1 MTTATVVS
9 LEQGARARPSRLSS
23 PASPTPATSTK
34 HTQVSQKDMLYIV
47 VKLCQAALSAV
58 LHRRQWQRRRR
69 RAAGATRLIHE
80 IAAMS
85 RISNGQVRSARKS
98 AICGA
103 KVDNYCSTLPH
114 ILAAQWHCRL
124 QARGGPSSML
134 ICSGTPRFRVKT
146 HEHRR
151 RRERDRA

>member
-1 MTTATVVS
+1 MTMATVVS
-9 LEQGARARPSRLSS
+9 LEQAARARPSRSTS
-23 PASPTPATSTK
+23 PASPTPARTKK

-103 KVDNYCSTLPH
+103 KVDDS
-114 ILAAQWHCRL
+114 L
-124 QARGGPSSML
+124 QRGELVP
-134 ICSGTPRFRVKT
+134 F
-146 HEHRR
+146 HEHPQASCRNIVAV
-151 RRERDRA
+151 RDCAH